1 MPDIITN
8 LTGLTELEAVNSMLA
23 AIGEAP
29 VSTLTGAT
37 QADVQMAIN
46 ILRDVTRE
54 VQSWGWRF
62 NTEFGMEIL
71 PFDQYNYTDSTGK
84 TTTLKVFKDPAHL
97 VAFVVSNSP
106 TQQGDQKPD
115 TVLRAPR
122 IYGVIP

>member
-1 MPDIITN
+1 MTDVITN

-71 PFDQYNYTDSTGK
+71 PGGTYDYTDSTGK
-84 TTTLKVFKDPAHL
+84 VTTLKVFLPPAHL
-97 VAFVVSNSP
+97 VAFRVSDGP
-106 TQQGDQKPD
+106 TQQGNNKPD
-115 TVLRAPR
+115 TALRPPR
-122 IYGVIP
+122 IYGVA